1 MIESLDERFAF
12 MEDGIKG
19 VRTYDK
25 VGTVRRV
32 TGLIIESEGP
42 EVSIGQ
48 VCSIESDRHEEK
60 IEAQV
65 VGFRDNFVLLMALDS
80 VHLIHPGCKV
90 SSQRNNNFV
99 PCGSALLGRI
109 IDGMGRPIDDKGPL
123 LAPRREGF
131 YAKPPNPLS
140 RSMISEPFTTGIKSI
155 DTFIPL
161 GVGQRVGIFS
171 GSGVGKSILLGMIAR
186 GSDSDI
192 NVISLVGERGRE
204 LREFV
209 EKDLG
214 PEGMKKTVIVVSTSD
229 QPAPMRIRASILAT
243 AIAEGFRNEG
253 SKVLLLM
260 DSLTRFAMAQ
270 REIGLA
276 AGEPP
281 ASRGYVPSVFSLL
294 PKLLERTGTSESGA
308 ITAIYTVLVEGD
320 DMNEPVADAVRGFLD
335 GHIVLSRKLAN
346 ANHFP
351 AVDVLQSVSRLDRA
365 VCSETEISTISE
377 ARDLLSVYKQNEDL
391 INVGAYVKNSNAKID
406 RAIEKYDAAITFL
419 KQRYDQIST
428 RESSFDQLS
437 QIFGS

>member
-1 MIESLDERFAF
+1 MVNSLADRFSLLQN
-12 MEDGIKG
+12 GVRG
-19 VRTYDK
+19 VRTFDK
-25 VGTVRRV
+25 VGIVRRV
-32 TGLIIESEGP
+32 IGLVIESEGP
-42 EVSIGQ
+42 EASIGQ
-48 VCSIESDRHEEK
+48 VCSIISERTNDK

-65 VGFRDNFVLLMALDS
+65 IGFRENTVLLMALSS

-90 SSQRNNNFV
+90 ISKRNSNEVPYGSS
-99 PCGSALLGRI
+99 LLGRI
-109 IDGMGRPIDDKGPL
+109 IDGMGRPVDDKGPL
-123 LAPRREGF
+123 GAPVRNGF
-131 YAKPPNPLS
+131 YSEPPNPLS
-140 RSMISEPFTTGIKSI
+140 RSRIKSPFTTGIKSI
-155 DTFIPL
+155 DSFIPM
-161 GVGQRVGIFS
+161 GTGQRMGIFA

-186 GSDSDI
+186 GSEADV

-209 EKDLG
+209 EGDLG
-214 PEGMKKTVIVVSTSD
+214 EEGMKKSVVVVSTSD

-253 SKVLLLM
+253 KKVLLLM

-276 AGEPP
+276 SGEPP

-294 PKLLERTGTSESGA
+294 PKLLERTGTSEMGA

-351 AVDVLQSVSRLDRA
+351 AIDVLNSVSRLDRS
-365 VCSETEISTISE
+365 VCSEDEMRCISE
-377 ARDLLSVYKQNEDL
+377 ARDLLSVYRQNEDM
-391 INVGAYVKNSNAKID
+391 INVGAYVKNSNPKID
-406 RAIEKYDAAITFL
+406 RAVEKFSMIESFL
-419 KQRYDQIST
+419 RQR
-428 RESSFDQLS
+428 FDILS
-437 QIFGS
+437 DRAQAFSELKSVLK

>member
-1 MIESLDERFAF
+1 M
-12 MEDGIKG
+12 
-19 VRTYDK
+19 
-25 VGTVRRV
+25 
-32 TGLIIESEGP
+32 
-42 EVSIGQ
+42 
-48 VCSIESDRHEEK
+48 SDRHQEK

-65 VGFRDNFVLLMALDS
+65 VGFRDNIVLLMALDS

-99 PCGSALLGRI
+99 PSGKALLGRI
-109 IDGMGRPIDDKGPL
+109 IDGMGRPIDNKGPL
-123 LAPRREGF
+123 LASRREGF
-131 YAKPPNPLS
+131 YAEPPNPLS
-140 RSMISEPFTTGIKSI
+140 RTMINEPFSTGIKSI
-155 DTFIPL
+155 DTFIPM
-161 GVGQRVGIFS
+161 GVGQRVGIFA
-171 GSGVGKSILLGMIAR
+171 GSGVGKSILLGMVAK
-186 GSDSDI
+186 GSDSDV

-229 QPAPMRIRASILAT
+229 QPAPMRIRASVLAT

-281 ASRGYVPSVFSLL
+281 ASRGYVPSVFSIL
-294 PKLLERTGTSESGA
+294 PKLLERTGTSSSGA

-351 AVDVLQSVSRLDRA
+351 AVDVLKSVSRLDRA
-365 VCSETEISTISE
+365 VCSESEMSIISE
-377 ARDLLSVYKQNEDL
+377 ARDLLSVYLQNEDL
-391 INVGAYVKNSNAKID
+391 INVGAYVKNSNPKID
-406 RAIEKYDAAITFL
+406 RAIEKFDLVQTFL

-428 RESSFDQLS
+428 RESSFNELVK
-437 QIFGS
+437 IFGV